1 MRLHVVIS
9 LVLLVTLGQGCART
23 THNYTDPLGPRY
35 AGGPGVVSAS
45 APQPA
50 TLRVVTFNLEYA
62 SAIDSAI
69 SLLQSEPALSEAD
82 LLLLQEMDDSGTRRI
97 ADALGLNY
105 IYYPATLHPVPHRDF
120 GNAILSRWPLR
131 DDRKIILP
139 HHGWMRGTQRVAVT
153 AVMMVGDLPVQV
165 YSVHLA
171 MMTEATGAQRRAQA
185 RTILEDASRAPGPV
199 IIGGDLNSDGVGEVF
214 SRAGMLWPTRLEP
227 PTKTKWFR
235 FDHLFFRGLGAP
247 ELIRTGVVA
256 DSHGASDHR
265 PVWAVANLSPA
276 SSLSEAAAP

>member
-1 MRLHVVIS
+1 MRLRVAVSI
-9 LVLLVTLGQGCART
+9 VLLVALGQGCART
-23 THNYTDPLGPRY
+23 TQNYTDPMGPRY
-35 AGGPGVVSAS
+35 AGGPGSTSAS
-45 APQPA
+45 GPQPA
-50 TLRVVTFNLEYA
+50 TLRVITFNVEYA

-69 SLLQSEPALSEAD
+69 SLLGSDPALREAD
-82 LLLLQEMDDSGTRRI
+82 LLLLQEMDEPGTRRI
-97 ADALGLNY
+97 ADGLGLNY
-105 IYYPATLHPVPHRDF
+105 VYYPATLHPVPHHDF
-120 GNAILSRWPLR
+120 GNAILSRWPLV

-139 HHGWMRGTQRVAVT
+139 HRGWMRGTQRAAVT

-185 RTILEDASRAPGPV
+185 RVILEDALRAPGPV

-214 SRAGMLWPTRLEP
+214 SRGGMLWPTRLEP

-247 ELIRTGVVA
+247 ERIRTGVVA
-256 DSHGASDHR
+256 GTRGASDHR
-265 PVWAVANLSPA
+265 PVWAVANLAAPP
-276 SSLSEAAAP
+276 SLSTSAGQ